1 MSTTLQSSP
10 TPAPGN
16 PPLVAA
22 EKGSSLWTDA
32 FARLKKNKLSM
43 LGGIIVILIL
53 LACFVLTPILSSKLF
68 GMNANE
74 QDLANSFAK
83 PGETGLLGTDQLGR
97 DMLMRVLE
105 GGQISLLVAILATLI
120 TVTIGIVYGGIAG
133 YVGGRTETV
142 MMRIVDGLLAMP
154 FLIIV
159 ILFRELISGFVEEWS
174 RSFIEWY
181 TKVFE
186 PDADSLANLVD
197 NVLRFSN
204 LFPLVIAIAAFGW
217 LTMGRIVRTSA
228 ASLRR
233 QEFVEAARS
242 LGLPHRR
249 ILFRHILP
257 NMLGPIIIYATL
269 TIPSF
274 ILYEATLSFI
284 GLGIEPPNSSWGILI
299 KEGANYLETNP
310 IVLAIP
316 AIMFSLTLFAF
327 NFLGD
332 GLRDALD
339 PKSSKD

>member
-1 MSTTLQSSP
+1 MATTSSIVSSSSLP
-10 TPAPGN
+10 QI
-16 PPLVAA
+16 
-22 EKGSSLWTDA
+22 EKGSSLWSDA
-32 FARLKKNKLSM
+32 FTRLKKNKLAM
-43 LGGIIVILIL
+43 LGGIVVIFILI
-53 LACFVLTPILSSKLF
+53 ACFIVTPILGAI
-68 GMNANE
+68 GMDANA
-74 QDLANSFAK
+74 QDLTNQFAK
-83 PGETGLLGTDQLGR
+83 PGDGSFLGTDQLGR

-105 GGQISLLVAILATLI
+105 GGQISLLVAILSTFL
-120 TVTIGIVYGGIAG
+120 TVSFGIVYGGIAG
-133 YVGGRTETV
+133 YVGGKTEAI

-159 ILFRELISGFVEEWS
+159 ILFRELIAARTDLIAEWLVANWKMS
-174 RSFIEWY
+174 
-181 TKVFE
+181 
-186 PDADSLANLVD
+186 PDL
-197 NVLRFSN
+197 VLRFSN
-204 LFPLVIAIAAFGW
+204 LVPLIFAIAAFGW
-217 LTMGRIVRTSA
+217 LTMGRIVRTAA

-242 LGLPHRR
+242 LGLPHHR

-257 NMLGPIIIYATL
+257 NMLGPVIIYATL

-299 KEGANYLETNP
+299 KEGANFLETYP
-310 IVLAIP
+310 IILAIP
-316 AIMFSLTLFAF
+316 AGLFSLTLFAF

>member
-1 MSTTLQSSP
+1 MATTSSIVSSSSLP
-10 TPAPGN
+10 QI
-16 PPLVAA
+16 
-22 EKGSSLWTDA
+22 EKGSSLWSDA
-32 FARLKKNKLSM
+32 FTRLKKNKLAM
-43 LGGIIVILIL
+43 LGGIVVIFILI
-53 LACFVLTPILSSKLF
+53 ACFIVTPILGAI
-68 GMNANE
+68 GMDANA
-74 QDLANSFAK
+74 QDLTNQFAK
-83 PGETGLLGTDQLGR
+83 PGDGSFLGTDQLGR

-105 GGQISLLVAILATLI
+105 GGQISLLVAILSTFL
-120 TVTIGIVYGGIAG
+120 TVSFGIVYGGIAG
-133 YVGGRTETV
+133 YVGGKTEAI

-159 ILFRELISGFVEEWS
+159 ILFRELIAARTDLVAEWLVANWKMS
-174 RSFIEWY
+174 
-181 TKVFE
+181 
-186 PDADSLANLVD
+186 PDL
-197 NVLRFSN
+197 VLRFSN
-204 LFPLVIAIAAFGW
+204 LVPLIFAIAAFGW
-217 LTMGRIVRTSA
+217 LTMGRIVRTAA

-242 LGLPHRR
+242 LGLPHHR

-257 NMLGPIIIYATL
+257 NMLGPVIIYATL

-299 KEGANYLETNP
+299 KEGANFLETYP
-310 IVLAIP
+310 IILAIP
-316 AIMFSLTLFAF
+316 AGLFSLTLFAF